1 VTNGLIVRSYP
12 APGVEIVPSTFGAG
26 PYGYSVLE
34 LLPVAALIW
43 FGIALRN
50 VYPRPQWLWYG
61 VVISVLGF
69 FFVLAFLRSVRLEIR
84 ADGVSYASLLRR
96 EKFAAYRDISSVVL
110 IDYRHLRS
118 EASPRRSLRTYT
130 AIITPNIETGG
141 TPFKI
146 PLTLFPDFAR
156 SEFVRM
162 FKPEVWESG
171 G

>member
-1 VTNGLIVRSYP
+1 MTNGLIVRSYP

-26 PYGYSVLE
+26 PYGYFVLE
-34 LLPVAALIW
+34 FLPVAALIW

-61 VVISVLGF
+61 VVISVFGF
-69 FFVLAFLRSVRLEIR
+69 FFVLAFLRSLKLEIR
-84 ADGVSYASLLRR
+84 ADGISYSSLLRR
-96 EKFAAYRDISSVVL
+96 EKFAAYHDISSIVL
-110 IDYRHLRS
+110 IDHRQVS
-118 EASPRRSLRTYT
+118 SMSTPGRSLRSYT
-130 AIITPNIETGG
+130 AVITPKFETGAA
-141 TPFKI
+141 TFKI

-156 SEFVRM
+156 SEFLRM